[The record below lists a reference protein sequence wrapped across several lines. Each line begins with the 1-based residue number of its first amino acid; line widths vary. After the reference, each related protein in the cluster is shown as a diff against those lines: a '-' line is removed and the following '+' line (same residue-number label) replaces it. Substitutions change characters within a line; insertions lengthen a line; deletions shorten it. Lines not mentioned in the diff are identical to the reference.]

1 MEKNIIIKDEEYKF
15 NFRVAAVFMNQ
26 DKVLLQSSER
36 DSYLFLPGGRVQYN
50 ETTIEALQREIVEEM
65 GIIVKDSE
73 MTLIHVAENFFTH
86 DGKKIHELLF
96 VYRIHNKEVSEKEEI
111 RVIDKND
118 VTNKWYP
125 ITSLKKMDVRPSL
138 IVNSIQTKRILHDI
152 IKD

>member
-1 MEKNIIIKDEEYKF
+1 MEKNIVIKDEEYKF
-15 NFRVAAVFMNQ
+15 NFRVAAVFIDQ

-50 ETTIEALQREIVEEM
+50 ETTTEALQREILEEM
-65 GIIVKDSE
+65 GIRIKDSE

-86 DGKKIHELLF
+86 DDKKFHELLF
-96 VYRIHNKEVSEKEEI
+96 IYRIHNKEISKKEEI
-111 RVIDKND
+111 RVLDKTD

-125 ITSLKKMDVRPSL
+125 ITALKKMDVRPSM
-138 IVNSIQTKRILHDI
+138 IVNSIQTKRIIHDI